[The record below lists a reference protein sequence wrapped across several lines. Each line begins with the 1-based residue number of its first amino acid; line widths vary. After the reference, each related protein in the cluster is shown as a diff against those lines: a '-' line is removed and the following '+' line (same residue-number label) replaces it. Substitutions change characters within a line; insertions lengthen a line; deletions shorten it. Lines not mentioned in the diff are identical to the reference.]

1 MNLTE
6 ACLALEVSRSGYHD
20 HLRKPRGKRRQQDQL
35 LACALREEFA
45 LSRQTYGSPRLVA
58 ALRQRGLRHGKNRV
72 SRLMREQHLHVRQKR
87 RFVPRTTQ
95 ADKASHPS
103 PNLLGAQPAPTRSNQ
118 AWVTDITYLPTGEG
132 WLYVAAEMDLYSR
145 RIIGWDAGP
154 SLATELPGSAL
165 QRALATRRGH
175 DLRDLLHHSDRGCQ
189 YTSHAFRHQLVQR
202 GITQSMSRAG
212 NCYDNAAIESFWAT
226 LKTECFGTTIP
237 DTRTQARAMLFDYI
251 ETFYNPVRLHS
262 SLNFLSPLAF
272 EKATQLN

>member
-20 HLRKPRGKRRQQDQL
+20 HLRKPCRKRRQQDQA
-35 LACALREEFA
+35 LADVLSDEFA

-58 ALRQRGLRHGKNRV
+58 VLRQRGLRHGKNRV
-72 SRLMREQHLHVRQKR
+72 RRLMREHDLQVRQKR

-103 PNLLGAQPAPTRSNQ
+103 PNLLDAYPAPTRPNQ

-154 SLATELPGSAL
+154 SLATELTASAL

-175 DLRDLLHHSDRGCQ
+175 DLHALLHHSDRGCQ
-189 YTSHAFRHQLVQR
+189 YTSLAFRRQLAQQ

-237 DTRTQARAMLFDYI
+237 ETRAEARTMLFDYI

-262 SLNFLSPLAF
+262 SLNFLSPLDF
-272 EKATQLN
+272 EKSSQLN

>member
-1 MNLTE
+1 MSLTE
-6 ACLALEVSRSGYHD
+6 ACQALEVSRSGYHE
-20 HLRKPRGKRRQQDQL
+20 HLRKPRGKRRRQDRV
-35 LACALREEFA
+35 LASALAEEFA

-58 ALRQRGLRHGKNRV
+58 ALRRRGLRHGKNRV
-72 SRLMREQHLHVRQKR
+72 RRLMREQHLHVRQKR

-95 ADKASHPS
+95 ADKTSHPS
-103 PNLLGAQPAPTRSNQ
+103 PNRLGAQPAPTRPNQ
-118 AWVTDITYLPTGEG
+118 AWVTDITYLLTGEG
-132 WLYVAAEMDLYSR
+132 WLYIAAEMDLYSR

-154 SLATELPGSAL
+154 SLGTALPVSAL

-189 YTSHAFRHQLVQR
+189 YTSHAFRRQLLHK

-226 LKTECFGTTIP
+226 LKTECFGTAIP
-237 DTRTQARAMLFDYI
+237 ATRARARAMLFDYI
-251 ETFYNPVRLHS
+251 ETFYNTVRLHS

-272 EKATQLN
+272 EKSTQLT

>member
-20 HLRKPRGKRRQQDQL
+20 HLRKPRRKRRQQDQR
-35 LACALREEFA
+35 LACALGEEFA

-72 SRLMREQHLHVRQKR
+72 RRLMLEQGLHVRQKR

-95 ADKASHPS
+95 ADKTSHPS
-103 PNLLGAQPAPTRSNQ
+103 PNLLGAQFAPTRPNQ
-118 AWVTDITYLPTGEG
+118 AWVTDITYLPTREG

-154 SLATELPGSAL
+154 SLATELPSSAL
-165 QRALATRRGH
+165 QRALVARRGH

-189 YTSHAFRHQLVQR
+189 YTSHAFRHQLIHE

-237 DTRTQARAMLFDYI
+237 DTRAQARTMLFDYI
-251 ETFYNPVRLHS
+251 ETFYNPLRLHS

-272 EKATQLN
+272 EKSTQLN

>member
-20 HLRKPRGKRRQQDQL
+20 HRRKPRGKRRQQDHL
-35 LACALREEFA
+35 LACALGEEFT

-72 SRLMREQHLHVRQKR
+72 RRLMREQHLQVRQKR

-95 ADKASHPS
+95 ADKTSHPS
-103 PNLLGAQPAPTRSNQ
+103 PNLLGSQPVPTRPNQ

-165 QRALATRRGH
+165 QRALTTRRGH

-189 YTSHAFRHQLVQR
+189 YTSHTFRHQLARQ

-226 LKTECFGTTIP
+226 LKTECFGTTVP
-237 DTRTQARAMLFDYI
+237 ATRAHARTMLFDYI
-251 ETFYNPVRLHS
+251 ETFYNPMRLHS

-272 EKATQLN
+272 EKSTHLN

>member
-20 HLRKPRGKRRQQDQL
+20 HRRKPRGKRRQQDQT
-35 LACALREEFA
+35 LACALGEEFA

-72 SRLMREQHLHVRQKR
+72 RRLMREQHLQVRQKR

-95 ADKASHPS
+95 ADKTSHPS
-103 PNLLGAQPAPTRSNQ
+103 PNLLGAQPAPTRPNQ

-154 SLATELPGSAL
+154 SLAAELPGSAL
-165 QRALATRRGH
+165 QRALRTRRGH

-189 YTSHAFRHQLVQR
+189 YTSHTFRHQLARQ

-226 LKTECFGTTIP
+226 LKTECFGTTVP
-237 DTRTQARAMLFDYI
+237 DTRAHARTMLFDYI

-272 EKATQLN
+272 EKSSQPN

>member
-20 HLRKPRGKRRQQDQL
+20 HRRKPRGKRRKQDHL
-35 LACALREEFA
+35 LACALGEAFV

-72 SRLMREQHLHVRQKR
+72 RRLMREQHLQVRQKR

-95 ADKASHPS
+95 ADKTSHPS
-103 PNLLGAQPAPTRSNQ
+103 PNLLGAQPAPTRPNQ

-154 SLATELPGSAL
+154 SLATELPDSAL
-165 QRALATRRGH
+165 QRALTTRRGH

-189 YTSHAFRHQLVQR
+189 YTSHTFRHQLARQ

-237 DTRTQARAMLFDYI
+237 DTRAHARAMLFDYI

-272 EKATQLN
+272 EKSTQLN

>member
-6 ACLALEVSRSGYHD
+6 VCLALEVSRSGYYD
-20 HLRKPRGKRRQQDQL
+20 HLSKPWRKRRQQDQA
-35 LACALREEFA
+35 LAGVLSEEFA
-45 LSRQTYGSPRLVA
+45 LSRQTYGSPRLVI

-72 SRLMREQHLHVRQKR
+72 LRLMREQDLHVRQKR

-103 PNLLGAQPAPTRSNQ
+103 PNLLDAYPSPTRPNQ
-118 AWVTDITYLPTGEG
+118 AWVTDITYLSTGEG

-154 SLATELPGSAL
+154 SLATELPASAL
-165 QRALATRRGH
+165 RRALDTRRGH
-175 DLRDLLHHSDRGCQ
+175 DLHTVLHHSDRGCQ
-189 YTSHAFRHQLVQR
+189 YTSHAFRHQLAQQ

-226 LKTECFGTTIP
+226 LKTECFGGTIP
-237 DTRTQARAMLFDYI
+237 ETRAKARTMLFDYI

-262 SLNFLSPLAF
+262 SLNFLSPIAF
-272 EKATQLN
+272 EKSTPLN